1 MNGLE
6 IRQQLNIAEAVT
18 GCEAKNKYNVH
29 NWNPNAPDVPGP
41 FVMYI
46 HEGEG
51 DGCERVC
58 CKQNRH
64 LVLLIHEGTD
74 QSADVIMQIHKS
86 FGLAGLCCCR
96 PSVQIFDGQANKI
109 GHVDG
114 KYSRSLCV
122 FFRGSKKRLHR
133 PLPLLRD
140 GPAHLRRRRPPDLRR
155 RGLRLPDGHL
165 LPVPRHC

>member
-1 MNGLE
+1 M
-6 IRQQLNIAEAVT
+6 VPT
-18 GCEAKNKYNVH
+18 
-29 NWNPNAPDVPGP
+29 DVPGP
-41 FVMYI
+41 FVMY
-46 HEGEG
+46 
-51 DGCERVC
+51 
-58 CKQNRH
+58 
-64 LVLLIHEGTD
+64 IHEGTD

-114 KYSRSLCV
+114 KYRSLCV
-122 FFRGSKKRLHR
+122 FFRGSRKRLHR

-165 LPVPRHC
+165 LPVPRHG